1 MRARILLIEDDAT
14 LRSTVSRV
22 LQRSGYEVLAEE
34 TGRAGMDLFRNQH
47 IDLVLLDLR
56 LPDGDGF
63 SVFEAMKA
71 LDDEVPVVF
80 MTAFP
85 DAKVAVSAIKAG
97 AHDYLIKPFELSEL
111 KLVVQKGLEIS
122 ALKTEVERLQH
133 EARPRGGLEQILGE
147 HPSILRVKDLIRKVV
162 HSPHTPVLIRG
173 ESGTGK
179 ELVADAIHDLSHE
192 APRPLVKVNCSA
204 IPETLLE
211 AELFGYE
218 RGAYT
223 GAQQAKKGV
232 FELADGGTLFLDE
245 IGEMSERLQPK
256 LLRIL
261 EEHVLKRIGG
271 TRQIRVSLRVLA
283 ATNRDLGKLVEAG
296 RFRKDL
302 YYRLNVMEIVLPPLR
317 ERREDIPLLAQAF
330 LESLSREMGKSLRA
344 LAPETVAVFRNYAWP
359 GNVRELKNVI
369 ERAVIL
375 AEGDKLKPETL
386 PQGLV
391 QGQPGPGV
399 SETDGLEDAERN
411 HILSVLAHVGG
422 NRSEAARRLGISRST
437 LKEKLKK
444 YQLPEES
451 LLR

>member
-1 MRARILLIEDDAT
+1 MRARILLIEDDTT
-14 LRSTVSRV
+14 LRSTISRV

-34 TGRAGMDLFRNQH
+34 TGRAGMDLFRNQN

-71 LDDEVPVVF
+71 MDDEVPVVF

-85 DAKVAVSAIKAG
+85 DAKVAVSAMKAG
-97 AHDYLIKPFELSEL
+97 AHDYIIKPFELSEL

-122 ALKTEVERLQH
+122 ALKTEVQRLRH
-133 EARPRGGLEQILGE
+133 EARPRVGLEQILGE
-147 HPSILRVKDLIRKVV
+147 HPSILRVKDLIRKVAQ
-162 HSPHTPVLIRG
+162 SPHTPVLIRG

-245 IGEMSERLQPK
+245 IGEMPERLQPK

-261 EEHVLKRIGG
+261 EEHTLKRIGG

-283 ATNRDLGKLVEAG
+283 ATNRDLGKLMEVG

-330 LESLSREMGKSLRA
+330 LESLSREMGKSPRTP
-344 LAPETVAVFRNYAWP
+344 APETIAVLRNYAWP

-375 AEGDKLKPETL
+375 AEGEELKPETL
-386 PQGLV
+386 PQGLE
-391 QGQPGPGV
+391 QGQRGPGV
-399 SETDGLEDAERN
+399 SEPYGLEGAERN
-411 HILSVLAHVGG
+411 HILSVLAQVGG

-451 LLR
+451 LPL